1 MIKSLVAAAALC
13 GTMFVSSAMAA
24 PLAAPRAVEAPA
36 AITTD
41 VQYRET
47 TRIVERRAGRPRMVE
62 SRRMERSRMMRPRQ
76 VCTVRTERTRTP
88 RGVVVRKVRTC
99 R

>member
-36 AITTD
+36 AMTTD

-47 TRIVERRAGRPRMVE
+47 TRVVERRSGPRMVE
-62 SRRMERSRMMRPRQ
+62 RRIVRPRAMRARQ

-88 RGVVVRKVRTC
+88 RGVIVRKVRSC